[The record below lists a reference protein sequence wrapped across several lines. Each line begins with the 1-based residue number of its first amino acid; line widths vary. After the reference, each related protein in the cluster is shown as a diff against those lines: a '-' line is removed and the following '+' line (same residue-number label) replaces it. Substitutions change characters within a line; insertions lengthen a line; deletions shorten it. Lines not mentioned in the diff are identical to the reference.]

1 MIDEIAVAESHGGQG
16 IGRQL
21 VLAAMEECRR
31 LGCCELEVST
41 EKTNAAAREF
51 YRKWRLEDRGVP
63 LKADL

>member
-1 MIDEIAVAESHGGQG
+1 MIDEIAVGESDGGRG

-41 EKTNAAAREF
+41 EKTNAAEMKL